1 MQHGCITIQICEN
14 GRKSVS
20 IEFPPQCPLFIVSN
34 QSSFREWV
42 VSNRMGV
49 GGRLDNFSFDDG
61 GKQGSEEDYS
71 DDWLNWFPVLNLHFV
86 QFTFYIH

>member
-1 MQHGCITIQICEN
+1 MQHNCISIQIFEN

-49 GGRLDNFSFDDG
+49 GGVILVLAMGESRG
-61 GKQGSEEDYS
+61 GSRIIQTTG
-71 DDWLNWFPVLNLHFV
+71 
-86 QFTFYIH
+86 

>member
-1 MQHGCITIQICEN
+1 MQHNCISIQIFEN

-42 VSNRMGV
+42 VSNRMGL
-49 GGRLDNFSFDDG
+49 GGRGEGVILVVAMGESRG
-61 GKQGSEEDYS
+61 GSRIIQTTG
-71 DDWLNWFPVLNLHFV
+71 
-86 QFTFYIH
+86 

>member
-1 MQHGCITIQICEN
+1 MDSSVNDTQKCNMGASQFRFVRMAEN
-14 GRKSVS
+14 Q
-20 IEFPPQCPLFIVSN
+20 FLLNPPQCPLFIVSN

-61 GKQGSEEDYS
+61 GKQGWE
-71 DDWLNWFPVLNLHFV
+71 
-86 QFTFYIH
+86 